1 MGQSSARAGA
11 RLAEQPQAQVLV
23 QALPPQGQV
32 LVPEP
37 ERALVPEQGL
47 GPGPVL
53 VLVLGPV
60 LVPAPELQQ
69 VPGPVPQQPAMR
81 KSQA

>member
-32 LVPEP
+32 LVPEL
-37 ERALVPEQGL
+37 ERALVPW
-47 GPGPVL
+47 P
-53 VLVLGPV
+53 
-60 LVPAPELQQ
+60 
-69 VPGPVPQQPAMR
+69 
-81 KSQA
+81 

>member
-1 MGQSSARAGA
+1 M
-11 RLAEQPQAQVLV
+11 AEQPQAQVLV

-37 ERALVPEQGL
+37 ERALVPEQV
-47 GPGPVL
+47 PGPEPGP